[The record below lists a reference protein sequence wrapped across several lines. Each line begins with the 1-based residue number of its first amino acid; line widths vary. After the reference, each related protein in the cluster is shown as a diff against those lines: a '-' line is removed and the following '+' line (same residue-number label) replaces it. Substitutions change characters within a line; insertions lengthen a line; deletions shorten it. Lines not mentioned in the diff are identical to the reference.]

1 MRRNPAVG
9 PYMGRSGW
17 CNLGFDRMTANL
29 EETMKT
35 ILSVLGLGFALAAPA
50 LAADKPEIKG
60 YTRTGETTNCLMVNQ
75 IRESRI
81 LSKTQILFEMSG
93 GTRYV
98 SEPENCRLNKRY
110 ALKYD
115 ATINQL
121 CTTTIV
127 TLLDTSTGG
136 PMTVGSCG
144 LAPFEKLA
152 KNPAS

>member
-1 MRRNPAVG
+1 
-9 PYMGRSGW
+9 
-17 CNLGFDRMTANL
+17 
-29 EETMKT
+29 MKT
-35 ILSVLGLGFALAAPA
+35 ILSVFGLSLALAAPA

-60 YTRTGETTNCLMVNQ
+60 YTRTGETTNCLTANL

-81 LSKTQILFEMSG
+81 LSKTQILFEVAG
-93 GTRYV
+93 GDHYI
-98 SEPENCRLNKRY
+98 SEPENCNLRKNY

-136 PMTVGSCG
+136 PMTMGSCG

-152 KNPAS
+152 KVPTP